1 MLAYF
6 PRKYFITNPLLK
18 AVAVSALACA
28 MSLLCSCASSSSL
41 VAQWHDSSFKAP
53 PLSKM
58 LIIAIR
64 KDAIRRRVW
73 EEAFAGELE
82 KHGVAAISS
91 STLFPSE
98 PPDTNQLIETV
109 QSNGFDGIMVIL
121 KLPTESSAHYVKGYV
136 SMEPEGAYY
145 GPYWQR
151 YWNTYNAVKHPGYI
165 DTQKVAFSSID
176 VTSTGNGGRLIW
188 NATSKTPDPDSVTD
202 IQRGIAVLVIRELT
216 HQSIISSKK

>member
-1 MLAYF
+1 MLS
-6 PRKYFITNPLLK
+6 LLK
-18 AVAVSALACA
+18 LGAVAGLGCVIGLQCMCA
-28 MSLLCSCASSSSL
+28 PESSL
-41 VAQWHDSSFKAP
+41 VKSWRDSSFEAP

-58 LIIAIR
+58 LVIAVR
-64 KDAIRRRVW
+64 KDASKRRVW
-73 EEAFAGELE
+73 EDAFAGELE
-82 KHGVAAISS
+82 KHGVVATSS
-91 STLFPSE
+91 STLFPHG
-98 PPDTNQLIETV
+98 PPDTNQVIETV

-121 KLPTESSAHYVKGYV
+121 KLPTESSTHYVKGYV

-151 YWNTYNAVKHPGYI
+151 YWNTYDAIKHPGYI

-202 IQRGIAVLVIRELT
+202 IQRGIAVLVIRELAS
-216 HQSIISSKK
+216 HSIIASKK